1 MWTGLLLLCA
11 QFALGMTSNAA
22 ICSECLCLVRYL
34 RANTYSV
41 TVNCQGHADINDDQL
56 SEQLESQLS
65 TNLTYGHL
73 SSVSI
78 INSPL
83 TRFPRS
89 VCRLTTLTHLQLDNN
104 RLTRLPDNCLTKLSN
119 LVRFTAADNA
129 IETLQDGVFSGMT
142 RLQYLDLSRNRI
154 SSIGLSV
161 FTTSAN
167 LSNLYTILLSGNNLT
182 SVEPWI
188 IERGLIGSF
197 QKIVHIDLSSNRISK
212 FTNNM
217 GHKETCHKIPFAYI
231 NLDYNNI
238 RHFIDILIGWKVD
251 FEVALHCFHV
261 IGGRI
266 NLMFSYTGNRIACD
280 CIDYNFFRQ
289 PLLQKIEYHDQPTL
303 CMLTDPLTKKAN
315 LVDGFRTPLS
325 LFVCELTELCPARC
339 VCVHRPA
346 NFTLHVYC
354 SNTNLTVLPHEL
366 PELPD
371 SRTKYKLDFSNN
383 QLHRLEHRDY
393 FVNASILDVSH
404 SGVVSVINWEEI
416 AKIPH
421 VNLFS
426 NKIASLPR
434 SILSVN
440 ITTEKLNLANN
451 QWDCSCDSKWMSDWL
466 ASIADRLTLDVLC
479 YSPDRLRGKKIIQID
494 NEEFCVDPAS
504 EAASRVAKRSLT
516 TSLSSVAGVLLVL
529 LTVGAVV
536 YRLRVR
542 LFASWKFHPFDR
554 DECLGEDMDFDVFL
568 SCCTDDNLPHGN
580 EIREQLERFGY
591 RICYPP
597 RDFVAGDT
605 I

>member
-119 LVRFTAADNA
+119 LARFTAADNA

-188 IERGLIGSF
+188 IQRGLIGSF

-217 GHKETCHKIPFAYI
+217 GYKETCHKIPFAYI

-266 NLMFSYTGNRIACD
+266 NLMFWYTGNRIACD

-289 PLLQKIEYHDQPTL
+289 PLLQK
-303 CMLTDPLTKKAN
+303 N
-315 LVDGFRTPLS
+315 
-325 LFVCELTELCPARC
+325 
-339 VCVHRPA
+339 
-346 NFTLHVYC
+346 
-354 SNTNLTVLPHEL
+354 
-366 PELPD
+366 
-371 SRTKYKLDFSNN
+371 
-383 QLHRLEHRDY
+383 
-393 FVNASILDVSH
+393 
-404 SGVVSVINWEEI
+404 
-416 AKIPH
+416 
-421 VNLFS
+421 
-426 NKIASLPR
+426 
-434 SILSVN
+434 
-440 ITTEKLNLANN
+440 
-451 QWDCSCDSKWMSDWL
+451 
-466 ASIADRLTLDVLC
+466 
-479 YSPDRLRGKKIIQID
+479 
-494 NEEFCVDPAS
+494 
-504 EAASRVAKRSLT
+504 RV
-516 TSLSSVAGVLLVL
+516 
-529 LTVGAVV
+529 
-536 YRLRVR
+536 
-542 LFASWKFHPFDR
+542 
-554 DECLGEDMDFDVFL
+554 
-568 SCCTDDNLPHGN
+568 
-580 EIREQLERFGY
+580 
-591 RICYPP
+591 
-597 RDFVAGDT
+597 
-605 I
+605 